1 MAHTPNP
8 SYAIKM
14 LTAPE
19 ITDAPKVDTNNPLN
33 SIFLDTHAVCTE
45 ITAPGNSTRA
55 RTLMIFDN
63 SSMA

>member
-1 MAHTPNP
+1 
-8 SYAIKM
+8 M